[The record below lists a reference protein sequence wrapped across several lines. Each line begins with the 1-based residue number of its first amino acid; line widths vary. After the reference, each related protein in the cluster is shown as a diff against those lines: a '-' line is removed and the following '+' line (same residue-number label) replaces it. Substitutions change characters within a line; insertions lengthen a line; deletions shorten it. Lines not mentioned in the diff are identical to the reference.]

1 MNKNDNKDYVE
12 IYNKIAHGLKE
23 DYVEPETGHVW
34 KVTEYLSGKNKGV
47 PVFTRHGKFLGTAY
61 PFIVYS
67 GGVKG
72 GHSGK

>member
-1 MNKNDNKDYVE
+1 MNKNDSRDYVE

-34 KVTEYLSGKNKGV
+34 KVTEYLQGKNEGI
-47 PVFTRHGKFLGTAY
+47 PVFTRYGKILGTAY
-61 PFIVYS
+61 PFIVYG

-72 GHSGK
+72 RHSGK